1 MRSFLLTLVAALL
14 LLPLQVKSQ
23 TLQDIFVTRADDLAA
38 GKTATVKELAGLT
51 AATRE
56 PQTKAILE
64 AWIAGDIHF
73 RKSDNL
79 IVVVEETD
87 TGLSL
92 LDLFTGEPVAEA
104 EPDDTK
110 KVKNSTPIKA
120 ILRPALAALELSNPD
135 PAARKAAAEQLA
147 KKPNEAAL
155 NLLSTALDAETDA
168 GARTALE
175 NSLIIATLAV
185 GDDQSVMVQLATMGN
200 RLEPTVR
207 GAVQRLVDTPT
218 RAPEVVAAATERL
231 GAINNLVDLNNFGN
245 NLLFGLSQAS
255 VLLLSA
261 IGLAIT
267 FGVMRVINMAHGEFI
282 MIGAYTTFVVQS
294 QLPGMPGVALLLS
307 IPLAFGLAF
316 TAGVILE
323 RTVIRFLYGRPLETL
338 LATFG
343 VSLVLQ
349 QSFRLIFTPQ
359 NRPVITPDWLAG
371 NVALNPILGLT
382 TPRIFVF
389 VVALAVFFGLL
400 AFLQRSRFGLEMRAV
415 TQNRPIANTM
425 GINSGRVD
433 FLTFGLGSGIAGLA
447 GAVLS
452 QVLKINPDM
461 GVTLIIPSFMVIVI
475 GGVGSLWGALVGAG
489 LVGMATKLVEPIFP
503 NNTLLAT
510 AIILVAIIGFIQFR
524 PRGLFAQKGRSAE
537 L

>member
-1 MRSFLLTLVAALL
+1 M
-14 LLPLQVKSQ
+14 
-23 TLQDIFVTRADDLAA
+23 TRADDLAA

-73 RKSDNL
+73 RESDNL

-104 EPDDTK
+104 EPGDTK

-155 NLLSTALDAETDA
+155 NLLATALDAETDA

-185 GDDQSVMVQLATMGN
+185 GDDQSVLVQLATMGN

-218 RAPEVVAAATERL
+218 RAPEVVAAAAERL
-231 GAINNLVDLNNFGN
+231 DAINNLVDLNNFGN

-359 NRPVITPDWLAG
+359 NRPVITPDW
-371 NVALNPILGLT
+371 
-382 TPRIFVF
+382 
-389 VVALAVFFGLL
+389 
-400 AFLQRSRFGLEMRAV
+400 
-415 TQNRPIANTM
+415 
-425 GINSGRVD
+425 
-433 FLTFGLGSGIAGLA
+433 
-447 GAVLS
+447 
-452 QVLKINPDM
+452 
-461 GVTLIIPSFMVIVI
+461 
-475 GGVGSLWGALVGAG
+475 
-489 LVGMATKLVEPIFP
+489 
-503 NNTLLAT
+503 
-510 AIILVAIIGFIQFR
+510 
-524 PRGLFAQKGRSAE
+524 
-537 L
+537 